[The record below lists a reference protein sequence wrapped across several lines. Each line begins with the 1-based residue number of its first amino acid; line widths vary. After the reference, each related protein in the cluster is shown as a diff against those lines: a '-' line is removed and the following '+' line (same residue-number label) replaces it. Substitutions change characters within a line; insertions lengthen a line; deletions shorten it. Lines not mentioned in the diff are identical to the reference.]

1 MMPDWVKGKNKKK
14 GQTQNS
20 ARPNCPPLFQCEP
33 SISGKPVI
41 CLLVPGYDS
50 NILYSSLLH
59 FILSRK
65 MWQLKSITMSKGS

>member
-1 MMPDWVKGKNKKK
+1 MMPDWVRGKNKKK
-14 GQTQNS
+14 RQPQNS

-41 CLLVPGYDS
+41 CLLVPGYDPS
-50 NILYSSLLH
+50 ILYSSPLH

-65 MWQLKSITMSKGS
+65 MWQLKSIMMSKGS